1 MRVVGV
7 QDNRGLK
14 LLKLM
19 GYKDGDGLGKDKE
32 GLVKPAEVD
41 LDQQRQGLGFLEEK
55 RYVRK

>member
-41 LDQQRQGLGFLEEK
+41 LDQQRQGLGFLEDK
-55 RYVRK
+55 R